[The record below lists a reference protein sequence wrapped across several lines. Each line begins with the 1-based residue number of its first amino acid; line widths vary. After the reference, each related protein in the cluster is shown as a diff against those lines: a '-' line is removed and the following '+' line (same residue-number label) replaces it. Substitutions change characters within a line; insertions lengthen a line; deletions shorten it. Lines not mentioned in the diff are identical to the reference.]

1 MVLAKLPSLDRESQE
16 GLDNRLAGQ
25 TQPKYQLDGYC
36 KARLLATIR
45 LRYRCGSLA
54 TSLP

>member
-16 GLDNRLAGQ
+16 GLANRLAGQ